1 MVKAPHNQITL
12 SLTWLSVLDMNIFKP
27 EIKVPYVSLE
37 IRMLNAE
44 KTAPDKNYDDD
55 LNEIPW
61 KDGEFEAIYDKLKGK
76 YYLQAQVTIDGN
88 QGIIRS
94 KLLDCPKEGLV
105 EFMSQVTDLV
115 ADRLKVEDIISK
127 SKQSED

>member
-1 MVKAPHNQITL
+1 
-12 SLTWLSVLDMNIFKP
+12 
-27 EIKVPYVSLE
+27 
-37 IRMLNAE
+37 MLNAE